1 MTGTDC
7 QSLIC
12 TTAGLCTTPSPA
24 DGVKNDSE
32 TDVDCGGAKL
42 ATGAPNPASDGAP
55 ACADA
60 KSCVLDVDCVSTY
73 CSLLSHTCVDGQSCK
88 GLIPSADIQ
97 DISVQA
103 STKVGGADAVGV
115 PDTNGAGQHAGIDTC
130 GAGEATDAPALQ
142 KHESCC
148 KSLLIPGTSTRL
160 DKYEVTSGRVRQ
172 WVESINETFP
182 GYNIRAW
189 VKAQLGPPTTAI
201 GALIAQQIPTG
212 EAGTPDVVDLFPA
225 SASGSD
231 PLNLVQQLGATTMD
245 PGYPSPEQGCFVGS
259 EAFGASTYWWDAS
272 GTSQV
277 GAPPRVFTQDYYD
290 IKPINCTPY
299 WIAAAFCAW
308 DGGTLPT
315 VAETSIVYGKDA
327 YPWGTSYLPD
337 PYPGSTVT
345 GLAAGGGNVNINS
358 SLAAYNAAHPTDPLL
373 ITSYTIDFWNSNL
386 GFSTGAGDFY
396 FYPPVGTLGK
406 GTIPDTLTTG
416 TDTSPYIAAPGRF
429 VIDLTTFRTTN
440 GTEGWQDF
448 GANMMEFTA
457 VPSSSWT
464 TNAGAFCD
472 ASGTGGTGAA
482 CMTNT
487 SPPVAGILRAAVMP
501 AVAWEGGSWEGHDV
515 APATDNFN
523 EPMHTQ
529 YGKAGFR
536 CARAAE

>member
-1 MTGTDC
+1 M
-7 QSLIC
+7 
-12 TTAGLCTTPSPA
+12 
-24 DGVKNDSE
+24 
-32 TDVDCGGAKL
+32 
-42 ATGAPNPASDGAP
+42 
-55 ACADA
+55 
-60 KSCVLDVDCVSTY
+60 
-73 CSLLSHTCVDGQSCK
+73 
-88 GLIPSADIQ
+88 
-97 DISVQA
+97 
-103 STKVGGADAVGV
+103 
-115 PDTNGAGQHAGIDTC
+115 
-130 GAGEATDAPALQ
+130 
-142 KHESCC
+142 
-148 KSLLIPGTSTRL
+148 
-160 DKYEVTSGRVRQ
+160 TSGRVRQ